1 MAPFASSGSVVSN
14 ISANFQNLQL
24 LGEAT
29 GKNERAIKEFVAML
43 PKLIKEESYTLDQIF
58 NLMKQVSITN
68 VCL

>member
-1 MAPFASSGSVVSN
+1 MVSN
-14 ISANFQNLQL
+14 ISANFQNPQL

-29 GKNERAIKEFVAML
+29 GEDERAGEEFVAML

-58 NLMKQVSITN
+58 NLMKQVSMIN